1 VFKVIKETIEE
12 GHCYI
17 RIYYY
22 FINKGIEATIDSTL
36 VTDIISHDLSKGK
49 ETGVIIKEVEYHTSN
64 ILLWAISED
73 RLKDLIKN
81 EKNYWQQF
89 SDTLKKEKDPHYI
102 QFEKLSNQFNIEG
115 KIFNLNLSVQTSYP

>member
-1 VFKVIKETIEE
+1 MD
-12 GHCYI
+12 I

-22 FINKGIEATIDSTL
+22 FINKGIEATIDSTS
-36 VTDIISHDLSKGK
+36 VTDIISHELSKGK
-49 ETGVIIKEVEYHTSN
+49 ETGVIIKEVEYHTSF

-89 SDTLKKEKDPHYI
+89 TDTLKKEKDPHYI

-115 KIFNLNLSVQTSYP
+115 KIFNLNLSDQTSYP

>member
-1 VFKVIKETIEE
+1 MD
-12 GHCYI
+12 I

-22 FINKGIEATIDSTL
+22 FINKGKETTMDSASF
-36 VTDIISHDLSKGK
+36 TDTISHDLSKGK

-73 RLKDLIKN
+73 RLKDLIKS